1 MQVWR
6 RLGRFEEV
14 EELDLG
20 GEPSWK
26 GIQCPMDKEE
36 LFLLLP
42 EGEGALAGLR
52 VLFLWWC
59 ANMVDYDFLRALAS
73 AGCGEKLT
81 SLTLWCECLFLLLC
95 LVFFLWAWVSSV
107 LRLALS
113 AWRRLLVVPL
123 PLRALSLLPV
133 SLFFPSLL
141 TRGWNETQGCRRV

>member
-81 SLTLWCECLFLLLC
+81 SLHLGGECCCLPVCDLMVCGSGSGRAGCVLL
-95 LVFFLWAWVSSV
+95 SV
-107 LRLALS
+107 TGALS
-113 AWRRLLVVPL
+113 PFFSSRLL
-123 PLRALSLLPV
+123 A
-133 SLFFPSLL
+133 FANAQF
-141 TRGWNETQGCRRV
+141 WKWE